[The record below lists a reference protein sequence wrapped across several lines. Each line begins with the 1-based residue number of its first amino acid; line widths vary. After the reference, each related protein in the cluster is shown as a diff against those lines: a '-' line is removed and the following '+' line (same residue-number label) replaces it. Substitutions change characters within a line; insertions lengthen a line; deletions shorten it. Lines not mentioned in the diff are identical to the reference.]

1 MFVFTFSFLYM
12 FEIEIRCDYSFFY
25 LWLLKLQLQFCAK
38 NSLGRPHP
46 FACRQTVGWFPTSR
60 WCGGRNGV
68 RSVIEF
74 TIEFTIDFPHHRIE
88 IVFFFGFLRLFHFAL
103 PAAHKN
109 KNKEHWSGTATKQ
122 QPPHTTKTYDG
133 SSSKRH
139 CAGNRYG
146 TQACC
151 NSFKRA
157 LVASMCNT
165 STFSLPRVAMI
176 CN

>member
-1 MFVFTFSFLYM
+1 MFVFTFPFFM

-122 QPPHTTKTYDG
+122 QPPTQPRRTMVRPQNDTVQ
-133 SSSKRH
+133 
-139 CAGNRYG
+139 ATG
-146 TQACC
+146 TGR
-151 NSFKRA
+151 K
-157 LVASMCNT
+157 
-165 STFSLPRVAMI
+165 RVAI
-176 CN
+176 LSSVLWSPVCATRRRFLCRGLR